1 MSIVNV
7 MISPVISPVVTL
19 LGVPVWDGSLTL
31 YIYYQLPSDWSVKSN
46 CKNGKDVSRA
56 QGKSSNI
63 ICKKVSHI
71 CQISKKTEPLLLHS
85 WIYCQHFQT
94 WRSCETVNR
103 KQGNRTDYAK
113 SLSVKSRETGKKTA
127 AIIASD
133 INFVFLT
140 LVKLILYF
148 LMESIEH
155 Q

>member
-1 MSIVNV
+1 M
-7 MISPVISPVVTL
+7 ISPVVTL

-56 QGKSSNI
+56 QGKRSNI

-113 SLSVKSRETGKKTA
+113 SLSVKSRETGKKNSSNNCFRHQLCFSYFGE
-127 AIIASD
+127 ID
-133 INFVFLT
+133 LVFVDGIYKAPIGCHLPWC
-140 LVKLILYF
+140 
-148 LMESIEH
+148 
-155 Q
+155 